1 MELLLTILV
10 RFVLKCN
17 VILHYNVIKKTN
29 IDDLTI
35 IGFIIIVNIDQLT
48 SYWLKNYTCLFMK
61 LMRN

>member
-17 VILHYNVIKKTN
+17 VILYYNVIKKTN

-61 LMRN
+61 LM